1 LNAAAFELWNPIP
14 AAMTLKVSVYKAIR
28 EAIGNMD
35 IYSGSQPLK
44 LDERL
49 LAKTLGVSRTPVR
62 EAISLLEKEGLVK
75 THSRHGTFVVR
86 KNKSEILEIVY
97 VWAGLE
103 GVAARLATKNA
114 SDDEI
119 ESLRRMLVTFEGR
132 NVVQAKIDEYSK
144 TNIEFHKRLIE
155 LSRSELLN
163 ELTDRL
169 FMHMRAIRKTT
180 IGERDRAVESVIDH
194 MRIIRA
200 LEVRDACLAERLV
213 REHAMNLATHIEMH
227 VDYLD

>member
-1 LNAAAFELWNPIP
+1 MNTAAFELLDPIP
-14 AAMTLKVSVYKAIR
+14 EALTLKVSVYKAIR

-35 IYSGSQPLK
+35 IYSSRQPLK
-44 LDERL
+44 LDERM

-62 EAISLLEKEGLVK
+62 EAISLLEQEGLVK

-103 GVAARLATKNA
+103 SVAARLATKNA

-119 ESLRRMLVTFEGR
+119 ESLRRMFVTFEGR
-132 NVVQAKIDEYSK
+132 NVAQAKIDEYSK

-169 FMHMRAIRKTT
+169 FMHMRAIRRTT
-180 IGERDRAVESVIDH
+180 IGERDRAVKSVIDH
-194 MRIIRA
+194 MRIIHA

-213 REHAMNLATHIEMH
+213 REHAMNLAMHIEMH